1 MNLPDLSA
9 QGLGTPILF
18 SYKGH
23 VLLLEVNIYASAFW
37 FEMVLYSLDK
47 RLNL

>member
-1 MNLPDLSA
+1 MNLLDLSA

-23 VLLLEVNIYASAFW
+23 ILLLEVNIYASAFW
-37 FEMVLYSLDK
+37 FKIVLYSL
-47 RLNL
+47 NE